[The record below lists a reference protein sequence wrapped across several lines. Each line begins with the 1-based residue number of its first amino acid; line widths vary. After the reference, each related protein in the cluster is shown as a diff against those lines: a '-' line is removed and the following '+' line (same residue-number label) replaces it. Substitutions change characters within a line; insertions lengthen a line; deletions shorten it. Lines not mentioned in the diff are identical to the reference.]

1 MKIHFFI
8 AFSRLLGYNGYII
21 YMEANMK
28 EVKVDSNKSLVL
40 ELQSLNI
47 SITSFALAEI
57 TSLWKSDIVAWPFT
71 RIYCIKSGH
80 AYLHTHSGD
89 IEMTAGNIYI
99 IPSEFPCGYSG
110 DGDMYKLWIQ
120 LTVNRLDNQDI
131 FSKIHNVL
139 TLQNKAETIDFL
151 IDTYKKYEFSSP
163 FVLTAQLYGIISEGI
178 KISGLTKDDFPEYS
192 FIIKKAIALIY
203 SRNRIDYK
211 AEACA
216 KDLGIKPND
225 LQRMFKHETGM
236 ALGQFIKETIMRKAS
251 VELKSNLKSI
261 KDISDD
267 LGFANQFYFAR
278 VFKEYFGV
286 TPSDYRK
293 HFLI

>member
-1 MKIHFFI
+1 
-8 AFSRLLGYNGYII
+8 
-21 YMEANMK
+21 MK
-28 EVKVDSNKSLVL
+28 EVKVDANKSLIL

-80 AYLHTHSGD
+80 AYLHTGSGD

-99 IPSEFPCGYSG
+99 IPSDFPCGYSG

-131 FSKIHNVL
+131 FSKVHRVL
-139 TLQNKAETIDFL
+139 TLENKADTIDLL
-151 IDTYKKYEFSSP
+151 IDTYKKYDFSSP
-163 FVLTAQLYGIISEGI
+163 LELTAQLYGIIAEGI
-178 KISGLTKDDFPEYS
+178 RLSGLSREDFPEYS
-192 FIIKKAIALIY
+192 FLIKRAIALIDA
-203 SRNRIDYK
+203 SNRIDYR

-216 KDLGIKPND
+216 KDLGIKPSD
-225 LQRMFKHETGM
+225 LQRMFKHETGK
-236 ALGQFIKETIMRKAS
+236 ALGQFIKDTIMRKAS
-251 VELKSNLKSI
+251 VELKSTPKSI

-286 TPSDYRK
+286 SPSNYRK